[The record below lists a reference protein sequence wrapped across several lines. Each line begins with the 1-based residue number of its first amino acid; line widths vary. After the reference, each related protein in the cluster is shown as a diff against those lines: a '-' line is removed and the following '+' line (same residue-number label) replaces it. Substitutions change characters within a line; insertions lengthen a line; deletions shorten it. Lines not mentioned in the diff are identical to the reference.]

1 MSESDIQKICST
13 QYDSLLTSGLF
24 AFIKQIIITE
34 IWSKALVVLSWG
46 HKLHVYVARQKDLRA
61 QIREGF
67 KAIYIGLGQMSH
79 SVVLCFDHGGSITT
93 IELPLK
99 TIKPN
104 QSVNWLVHESIL
116 VSSARVV
123 SRLWFS
129 YVLFGFCSWD
139 LLWMWQLFFHRI
151 VFHSLLRRGFQEI
164 LKG

>member
-1 MSESDIQKICST
+1 M
-13 QYDSLLTSGLF
+13 
-24 AFIKQIIITE
+24 
-34 IWSKALVVLSWG
+34 
-46 HKLHVYVARQKDLRA
+46 YVARQKNLRA

-104 QSVNWLVHESIL
+104 QSVNCLVHESIL

-123 SRLWFS
+123 SRL
-129 YVLFGFCSWD
+129 
-139 LLWMWQLFFHRI
+139 
-151 VFHSLLRRGFQEI
+151 
-164 LKG
+164 

>member
-67 KAIYIGLGQMSH
+67 KYR
-79 SVVLCFDHGGSITT
+79 
-93 IELPLK
+93 
-99 TIKPN
+99 
-104 QSVNWLVHESIL
+104 
-116 VSSARVV
+116 ARTNVTF
-123 SRLWFS
+123 R
-129 YVLFGFCSWD
+129 C
-139 LLWMWQLFFHRI
+139 I
-151 VFHSLLRRGFQEI
+151 VFRPRRI
-164 LKG
+164 NNNYWITA